1 MLILLSPAKT
11 MDVFSTIEAP
21 KGTQPQF
28 ATEAAEIVM
37 QMLPYSVDELES
49 ILGVSSKLAVQN
61 YRRYQDFHSK
71 DALPLQAL
79 LAYTGTVFKHI
90 APNDFSTDDF
100 VYAQQHLRIV
110 SSVYGLVRP
119 LDNIKAYRM
128 EYNVKLPGLSK
139 GLYDYWRPKLTLPLI
154 REVKKSGGVLINL
167 ASLDVQDAF
176 YWQKLE
182 NKIMLIT
189 PEFKEWRN
197 GKLET
202 VRTYAKMARGEMV
215 RFILKNR
222 IEHHE
227 ELKNFS
233 WEGFTFRPELSDK
246 NRYVFTSF

>member
-11 MDVFSTIEAP
+11 MDLSSTVEVP

-37 QMLPYSVDELES
+37 QMLPYSVDELEG

-71 DALPLQAL
+71 DASSLQAL

-90 APNDFSTDDF
+90 APKDFSAEDF
-100 VYAQQHLRIV
+100 MYAQQNLRIV

-119 LDNIKAYRM
+119 LDYIKAYRM
-128 EYNVKLPGLSK
+128 EYSVKLPGLDK
-139 GLYDYWRPKLTLPLI
+139 GLYEYWRPKLTLPLI
-154 REVKKSGGVLINL
+154 REVKKNGGVLVNL

-176 YWQKLE
+176 DWETFE

-197 GKLET
+197 GKFET
-202 VRTYAKMARGEMV
+202 VRTYAKMARGEMT

-233 WEGFTFRPELSDK
+233 WEGFTFRPELS
-246 NRYVFTSF
+246 NESRYIFTSF